1 MTMNEKPARPSLKK
15 LLIANAILWVTC
27 ILITVVTPNFVSK
40 PEKAQ
45 FPTVMAM
52 LVAFI
57 SSCGIIRQARG
68 DS

>member
-1 MTMNEKPARPSLKK
+1 MNEKPPRPSLKK

-27 ILITVVTPNFVSK
+27 ILIMVVTPNFVSK

-45 FPTVMAM
+45 FPTLMAM
-52 LVAFI
+52 LVAFFG
-57 SSCGIIRQARG
+57 SSGLIRQARG